1 MLDIVLTVLLIVLLP
16 GIFWLEWR
24 ISKREQRRAAA
35 ARRGVPERWQ
45 SEILCA
51 VCHETQV
58 VHLLSEPPRRCPM
71 CGSLQWLAGTRRN
84 DGVFAEDGANRY
96 STKH

>member
-71 CGSLQWLAGTRRN
+71 CGSLQWLMRRGAAGN
-84 DGVFAEDGANRY
+84 EPYNAPPS